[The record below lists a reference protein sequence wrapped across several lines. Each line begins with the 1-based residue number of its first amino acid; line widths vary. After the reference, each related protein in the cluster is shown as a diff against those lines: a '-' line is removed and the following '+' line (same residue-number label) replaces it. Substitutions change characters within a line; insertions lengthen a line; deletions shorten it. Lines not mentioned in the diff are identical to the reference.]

1 MHINDLVRDAYTHAR
16 DSGFHDDAPDN
27 LDDARGRE
35 WFASKLAL
43 IHSEVSEAL
52 EEVRTNESALD
63 HYYRE
68 DGKPEGFA
76 SELADIVI
84 RVADLAGATGI
95 DLDGVI
101 TEKLEYNR
109 KCRPRKHGKHF

>member
-16 DSGFHDDAPDN
+16 DSGFHDDAPDS
-27 LDDARGRE
+27 LDDARARE
-35 WFASKLAL
+35 WLSSKLAL

-84 RVADLAGATGI
+84 RVADLAGATSI

-101 TEKLEYNR
+101 TEKLAYNR
-109 KCRPRKHGKHF
+109 TRAPKHGKHF

>member
-1 MHINDLVRDAYTHAR
+1 MHIDDLVRDAYDHAR
-16 DSGFHDDAPDN
+16 DSGFHDEAP
-27 LDDARGRE
+27 LDLSDARYRE
-35 WFASKLAL
+35 WLSSKLAL

-52 EEVRTNESALD
+52 EEARNNADTLL
-63 HYYRE
+63 HYYRD

-101 TEKLEYNR
+101 TEKLAYNR
-109 KCRPRKHGKHF
+109 TRAPKHGKHF